1 MKDVNVNSKEYKH
14 FLKVEKETKELK
26 KVLENPKD
34 LFSNPNLIN
43 DDVLFNLSDEDLKK
57 VSDILDKINY

>member
-1 MKDVNVNSKEYKH
+1 MSYIDKNSKEYKH
-14 FLKVEKETKELK
+14 FLKVEKETEQLK
-26 KVLENPKD
+26 KGLENPKD

-43 DDVLFNLSDEDLKK
+43 DDVLFNLSDKDLKK

>member
-1 MKDVNVNSKEYKH
+1 MSLIDQNSKEFKQ

-26 KVLENPKD
+26 KGLENPKD

-43 DDVLFNLSDEDLKK
+43 DDVLMNLSEKDLNK
-57 VSDILDKINY
+57 VIKILDKINY

>member
-1 MKDVNVNSKEYKH
+1 MSLIDQNSKEFKQ

-43 DDVLFNLSDEDLKK
+43 DDVLMNLSEKDLNK
-57 VSDILDKINY
+57 VIKILDKINY

>member
-1 MKDVNVNSKEYKH
+1 MSLIDQNSKEFKQ
-14 FLKVEKETKELK
+14 FLKVEKETQELK

-43 DDVLFNLSDEDLKK
+43 DDVLMNLSEKDLNK
-57 VSDILDKINY
+57 VIKILDKVNY